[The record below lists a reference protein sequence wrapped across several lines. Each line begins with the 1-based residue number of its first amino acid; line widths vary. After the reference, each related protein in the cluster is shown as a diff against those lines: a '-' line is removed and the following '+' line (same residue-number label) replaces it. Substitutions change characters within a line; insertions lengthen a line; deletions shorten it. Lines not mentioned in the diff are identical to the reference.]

1 MPGTEPEDG
10 HLPDR
15 GRSHRAVRDFQEEPH
30 LRMCG
35 GFAGGGTLP
44 PVTLPRDDIPF
55 LPFSHGDIYSSM
67 MVRRNPSPHLIQVN
81 ST

>member
-15 GRSHRAVRDFQEEPH
+15 GRPPRAVRDSQEESH
-30 LRMCG
+30 LRMRG
-35 GFAGGGTLP
+35 GFGRGGTPP
-44 PVTLPRDDIPF
+44 PVTLPRDDIP
-55 LPFSHGDIYSSM
+55 LLHFSHGDIYSTM